1 MPHSIRI
8 RLSGKV
14 GIGAVMRE
22 IKKGEKVLRS
32 INNQLFTVSKGDRKL
47 GSAHIQL
54 KWKRPVTDAELRGVM
69 DMIETLAADP
79 GESPVFVLDR
89 PPPLTPADM
98 QRRAECEHAVAEAE
112 AATQAKTRE
121 TIKLL
126 AAPGPNTVTVKAFEE
141 VYPSLTGNTLSW
153 PDVESDRRLFKVF
166 VGRNGDEPEDLL
178 LSTSNT
184 SVVID
189 DESITS
195 FMVGV
200 VKDPYFTGKEF
211 ISRDHLSQDLHRV

>member
-1 MPHSIRI
+1 
-8 RLSGKV
+8 V